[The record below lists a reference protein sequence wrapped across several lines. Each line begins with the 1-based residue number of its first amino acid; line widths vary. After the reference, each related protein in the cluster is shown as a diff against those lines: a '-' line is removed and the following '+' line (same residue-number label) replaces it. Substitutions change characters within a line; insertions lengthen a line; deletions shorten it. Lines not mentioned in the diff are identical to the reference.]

1 MSVLLAMVTRLERL
15 GDRFN
20 PIVVKEVRQALKSRQ
35 FVVTF
40 LLLLLAAWAGSIF
53 GVSYLGESID
63 YGSSAVTFY
72 AGFLFALCAATLVIV
87 PFSTFRSIVEERTE
101 TTLELL
107 QITALSPVQIVRGKT
122 LSAMVQVLVYYC
134 AIAPFIAFT
143 ALLPGFDVVHV
154 TFSLVMLFI
163 TALCFSMVALAIG
176 TQARNTTFQALSS
189 LFVIAMAFG
198 GMMAFFGFMT
208 AAGNGIRFDESDTW
222 WALAL
227 VVFLGLSTGYV
238 CEQGAVAQL
247 TFDSDNRSTGIRL
260 AAGAQWLLCW
270 IGLLTFL
277 IVRQRPPMTSDALTA
292 ILTLT
297 ATYITVAGLL
307 FVSAPDSLSR
317 RVSRGLP
324 RSRALRVLWAPFLP
338 GGARGLLYA
347 LMSLVLLAFFVT
359 VLLPQLTMTSILND
373 QQATQYAIALAAY
386 SLIYLGAGTL
396 LARLLRRVVQGIHS
410 YQVLAILV
418 LANLLLIVAAEV
430 IHFLSRDAHATT
442 LRCGQSG
449 YDAANDRRCRS
460 RLRRCRLL
468 PGGRRGCRDGGERE
482 RALVRGP
489 RHCERPGP
497 RPDRKPA
504 ATRWDC
510 RLTGVNH
517 GPDPRA
523 HPVRYV
529 VRRSRTRTHP
539 GTRMDSRSRATVVY
553 TT

>member
-1 MSVLLAMVTRLERL
+1 MSVLLALVTRLEHL

-20 PIVVKEVRQALKSRQ
+20 PIVVKEMRQALKSRQ
-35 FVVTF
+35 FVGTF
-40 LLLLLAAWAGSIF
+40 LLLLLVAWAGSIF

-72 AGFLFALCAATLVIV
+72 AGFLFVLCAASLVIV

-143 ALLPGFDVVHV
+143 ALLPGFDLVHV
-154 TFSLVMLFI
+154 TFSLIMLLI
-163 TALCFSMVALAIG
+163 AALCFSMVALAIG
-176 TQARNTTFQALSS
+176 ALARSTTLQSLAS

-198 GMMAFFGFMT
+198 GAWAFFGIMT
-208 AAGNGIRFDESDTW
+208 VAGEAIRFDESDTW

-277 IVRQRPPMTSDALTA
+277 IVRRQPPLTSDASTT

-297 ATYITVAGLL
+297 ATYITVAGLM
-307 FVSAPDSLSR
+307 FVSVPDSLSR
-317 RVSRGLP
+317 RVSRSLP

-347 LMSLVLLAFFVT
+347 LMSLVVLSFFVT
-359 VLLPQLTMTSILND
+359 VLLPQLTLTSILND
-373 QQATQYAIALAAY
+373 RQTTRYAIALAAY

-396 LARLLRRVVQGIHS
+396 LARLLRRAMPGIYS
-410 YQVLAILV
+410 FQVLAILV

-430 IHFLSRDAHATT
+430 IHFLSRAPVPTPQLFDVVNPVMT
-442 LRCGQSG
+442 LRTIADADRGSVDAVACLVVAASVAI
-449 YDAANDRRCRS
+449 AANVS
-460 RLRRCRLL
+460 ALW
-468 PGGRRGCRDGGERE
+468 RGVRD
-482 RALVRGP
+482 V
-489 RHCERPGP
+489 
-497 RPDRKPA
+497 
-504 ATRWDC
+504 
-510 RLTGVNH
+510 VN
-517 GPDPRA
+517 D
-523 HPVRYV
+523 PVRAQIE
-529 VRRSRTRTHP
+529 SQP
-539 GTRMDSRSRATVVY
+539 QPAGIVY
-553 TT
+553 RGA

>member
-1 MSVLLAMVTRLERL
+1 MSVLSALVTRLECL

-35 FVVTF
+35 FVGTF

-72 AGFLFALCAATLVIV
+72 AGFLFALCAASLVIV
-87 PFSTFRSIVEERTE
+87 PFSTFRSIIEERTE

-107 QITALSPVQIVRGKT
+107 QITALSPVQIVRGKI

-154 TFSLVMLFI
+154 TFSLVMLLI

-176 TQARNTTFQALSS
+176 AHARNTTFQSLSA

-198 GMMAFFGFMT
+198 GMMTFFSLMT
-208 AAGNGIRFDESDTW
+208 AAGEGIRFDEPDTW

-238 CEQGAVAQL
+238 CEQAAVAQL

-277 IVRQRPPMTSDALTA
+277 IVRQRPPMNPDASTT

-347 LMSLVLLAFFVT
+347 VMSLAVLGFFVT
-359 VLLPQLTMTSILND
+359 VLLPQLTLTSMLND
-373 QQATQYAIALAAY
+373 RQTTRYAIALAAY

-396 LARLLRRVVQGIHS
+396 LARLLRRVVQDINS

-430 IHFLSRDAHATT
+430 IHFLSRDPVPTPQLFDVVNPVMT
-442 LRCGQSG
+442 LRTIADADRGSVDAVACLVVTAGVAI
-449 YDAANDRRCRS
+449 AANVS
-460 RLRRCRLL
+460 ALW
-468 PGGRRGCRDGGERE
+468 RGVRDI
-482 RALVRGP
+482 
-489 RHCERPGP
+489 
-497 RPDRKPA
+497 
-504 ATRWDC
+504 
-510 RLTGVNH
+510 VN
-517 GPDPRA
+517 D
-523 HPVRYV
+523 PVRAQIESQSQPAELVY
-529 VRRSRTRTHP
+529 RR
-539 GTRMDSRSRATVVY
+539 A
-553 TT
+553 

>member
-1 MSVLLAMVTRLERL
+1 MSVSLAMVNGLERL

-35 FVVTF
+35 FVLTF

-63 YGSSAVTFY
+63 YGSSALMFY

-107 QITALSPVQIVRGKT
+107 QITGLSPVQIVRGKT
-122 LSAMVQVLVYYC
+122 MSAMVQVLVYYC

-143 ALLPGFDVVHV
+143 ALLPGFDVVQV

-163 TALCFSMVALAIG
+163 TALCFSLVALAIG
-176 TQARNTTFQALSS
+176 SQARNTTFQSLSA

-198 GMMAFFGFMT
+198 GMMTFFSFMT
-208 AAGNGIRFDESDTW
+208 TAGNVIRFDEPDTW

-260 AAGAQWLLCW
+260 AVGAQWLFCW

-277 IVRQRPPMTSDALTA
+277 IVRQRPRNFDALTP

-324 RSRALRVLWAPFLP
+324 RSRALRVLSAPFLP

-347 LMSLVLLAFFVT
+347 IMSLLLLAFFVT
-359 VLLPQLTMTSILND
+359 VLLPELTMTSILND
-373 QQATQYAIALAAY
+373 RQATQFAIALAAY
-386 SLIYLGAGTL
+386 SLIYLGAGAL
-396 LARLLRRVVQGIHS
+396 FARLLRRVVQRIYS
-410 YQVLAILV
+410 YQVVAILV
-418 LANLLLIVAAEV
+418 LVNLLLIVAAEV
-430 IHFLSRDAHATT
+430 IHFLSRVNTPQLFDVVNPVLTLQMVADADRGSVDAVSC
-442 LRCGQSG
+442 LVVAAVVAM
-449 YDAANDRRCRS
+449 AANVSALWC
-460 RLRRCRLL
+460 
-468 PGGRRGCRDGGERE
+468 GVRDI
-482 RALVRGP
+482 
-489 RHCERPGP
+489 
-497 RPDRKPA
+497 
-504 ATRWDC
+504 
-510 RLTGVNH
+510 VN
-517 GPDPRA
+517 D
-523 HPVRYV
+523 PVRAQIE
-529 VRRSRTRTHP
+529 SQPHP
-539 GTRMDSRSRATVVY
+539 AGIVD
-553 TT
+553 

>member
-1 MSVLLAMVTRLERL
+1 MSVSASLVGGLERL

-35 FVVTF
+35 FVFTF
-40 LLLLLAAWAGSIF
+40 LLLVLAAWAGSIF
-53 GVSYLGESID
+53 GVSYLGDSID
-63 YGSSAVTFY
+63 YGSSAQTFY
-72 AGFLFALCAATLVIV
+72 AGFLLALCAASLVIV

-101 TTLELL
+101 TTLELV
-107 QITALSPVQIVRGKT
+107 QITGLSPVQIVRGKT
-122 LSAMVQVLVYYC
+122 FSAIVQVLVYYC
-134 AIAPFIAFT
+134 AIAPFVAFT

-163 TALCFSMVALAIG
+163 TALCFSLVALAIG

-198 GMMAFFGFMT
+198 GMLIFFSFMT
-208 AAGNGIRFDESDTW
+208 AAARVIRFDEPDTW

-270 IGLLTFL
+270 VGLLTFL
-277 IVRQRPPMTSDALTA
+277 IMRQRPPMSTDGLTA

-307 FVSAPDSLSR
+307 FASAPDSLSR
-317 RVSRGLP
+317 RVRRGLP
-324 RSRALRVLWAPFLP
+324 SSHGLRMLWAPFLP

-347 LMSLVLLAFFVT
+347 LLSLALLAFFVT
-359 VLLPQLTMTSILND
+359 VLLPQLTMTTILHD

-396 LARLLRRVVQGIHS
+396 FARLLRRVVQVIHS

-430 IHFLSRDAHATT
+430 IHFVSRAPTQQLYDVVNPVMT
-442 LRCGQSG
+442 LRTIADADRGSVDAVSCLVVAAGLAI
-449 YDAANDRRCRS
+449 AANVSALWC
-460 RLRRCRLL
+460 
-468 PGGRRGCRDGGERE
+468 GVRDIMNDPVCAEIE
-482 RALVRGP
+482 SEP
-489 RHCERPGP
+489 H
-497 RPDRKPA
+497 PA
-504 ATRWDC
+504 GIVD
-510 RLTGVNH
+510 
-517 GPDPRA
+517 
-523 HPVRYV
+523 
-529 VRRSRTRTHP
+529 
-539 GTRMDSRSRATVVY
+539 
-553 TT
+553 

>member
-1 MSVLLAMVTRLERL
+1 MSVSSAMVTRLERL

-176 TQARNTTFQALSS
+176 TQARNTTFQSLSS

-198 GMMAFFGFMT
+198 GMMAFFSFMT

-338 GGARGLLYA
+338 GGAHGLLYA
-347 LMSLVLLAFFVT
+347 LMSLVAAGLFCDGPTPTA
-359 VLLPQLTMTSILND
+359 
-373 QQATQYAIALAAY
+373 YA
-386 SLIYLGAGTL
+386 
-396 LARLLRRVVQGIHS
+396 
-410 YQVLAILV
+410 
-418 LANLLLIVAAEV
+418 
-430 IHFLSRDAHATT
+430 
-442 LRCGQSG
+442 
-449 YDAANDRRCRS
+449 
-460 RLRRCRLL
+460 
-468 PGGRRGCRDGGERE
+468 
-482 RALVRGP
+482 
-489 RHCERPGP
+489 
-497 RPDRKPA
+497 
-504 ATRWDC
+504 
-510 RLTGVNH
+510 
-517 GPDPRA
+517 
-523 HPVRYV
+523 
-529 VRRSRTRTHP
+529 
-539 GTRMDSRSRATVVY
+539 
-553 TT
+553 

>member
-1 MSVLLAMVTRLERL
+1 MSVLSALVTRLERL

-35 FVVTF
+35 FVGTF

-72 AGFLFALCAATLVIV
+72 AGFLLALCAASLVIV

-122 LSAMVQVLVYYC
+122 YSAMVQVLVYYC

-154 TFSLVMLFI
+154 AFSLVMLLI

-176 TQARNTTFQALSS
+176 AYARNTMSQAFSS
-189 LFVIAMAFG
+189 LFVIALAFV
-198 GMMAFFGFMT
+198 GMMAFFSFMT
-208 AAGNGIRFDESDTW
+208 VAGEAIRFDESDTW

-227 VVFLGLSTGYV
+227 VVFLGLSTGYT
-238 CEQGAVAQL
+238 CEQGAIAQL
-247 TFDSDNRSTGIRL
+247 TFDSDNRSTRMRL

-277 IVRQRPPMTSDALTA
+277 IVRQRPSMSSDGLTA

-307 FVSAPDSLSR
+307 FVSVPDSLSR

-347 LMSLVLLAFFVT
+347 IMSLFVLGFFVT
-359 VLLPQLTMTSILND
+359 VLLPQLTLTSILND
-373 QQATQYAIALAAY
+373 RQATRYAIALAAY

-396 LARLLRRVVQGIHS
+396 LARQLRRVVPGIYS
-410 YQVLAILV
+410 FQVLAILV

-430 IHFLSRDAHATT
+430 IRFLSRAPVPTLQLVDVVNPLLT
-442 LRCGQSG
+442 LRSIADADRGSVDAIACLVVAAGVAI
-449 YDAANDRRCRS
+449 AANGIA
-460 RLRRCRLL
+460 LW
-468 PGGRRGCRDGGERE
+468 RGVRDI
-482 RALVRGP
+482 
-489 RHCERPGP
+489 
-497 RPDRKPA
+497 
-504 ATRWDC
+504 
-510 RLTGVNH
+510 VN
-517 GPDPRA
+517 D
-523 HPVRYV
+523 PVRAQIESQPQPAGIV
-529 VRRSRTRTHP
+529 
-539 GTRMDSRSRATVVY
+539 
-553 TT
+553 

>member
-1 MSVLLAMVTRLERL
+1 MSVLSALVTRLERL

-35 FVVTF
+35 FVGTF

-72 AGFLFALCAATLVIV
+72 AGFLFALCAASLVIV

-107 QITALSPVQIVRGKT
+107 QITGLSPVQIVRGKT
-122 LSAMVQVLVYYC
+122 MSAMVQVLVYYC

-143 ALLPGFDVVHV
+143 ALLPGFDIVQV
-154 TFSLVMLFI
+154 TFSLVMLLI

-176 TQARNTTFQALSS
+176 SQARNTTFQSLSA

-198 GMMAFFGFMT
+198 GMMTFFSFMT

-247 TFDSDNRSTGIRL
+247 TFDSDNRTTGIRL
-260 AAGAQWLLCW
+260 AVGAQWLFCW
-270 IGLLTFL
+270 IGLLAFL
-277 IVRQRPPMTSDALTA
+277 IVRQQPRNFDALTP

-347 LMSLVLLAFFVT
+347 IMSLFVLGFFVT
-359 VLLPQLTMTSILND
+359 VLLPQLTLTSILND
-373 QQATQYAIALAAY
+373 RQTTRYAIALAAY

-396 LARLLRRVVQGIHS
+396 LARLLRRVMQGIYS
-410 YQVLAILV
+410 FQVLAILV

-430 IHFLSRDAHATT
+430 IHFLSRVNTPQLFDVVNPVLT
-442 LRCGQSG
+442 LRMVADADRGSVDAVSCLVVAAVVAM
-449 YDAANDRRCRS
+449 AANVSALWC
-460 RLRRCRLL
+460 
-468 PGGRRGCRDGGERE
+468 GVRDIVNDPV
-482 RALVRGP
+482 RAQIESQP
-489 RHCERPGP
+489 
-497 RPDRKPA
+497 
-504 ATRWDC
+504 
-510 RLTGVNH
+510 
-517 GPDPRA
+517 
-523 HPVRYV
+523 HPVGIV
-529 VRRSRTRTHP
+529 
-539 GTRMDSRSRATVVY
+539 D
-553 TT
+553 

>member
-1 MSVLLAMVTRLERL
+1 MSVSSEMVSRLERL

-35 FVVTF
+35 FAATF

-122 LSAMVQVLVYYC
+122 SSAMVQVLVYYC

-143 ALLPGFDVVHV
+143 ALLPGFDIVHV
-154 TFSLVMLFI
+154 TFSLVMLLI
-163 TALCFSMVALAIG
+163 TALCFSLIALAIG
-176 TQARNTTFQALSS
+176 TQARNTTMQTLSS

-198 GMMAFFGFMT
+198 GMMIFFAFMT
-208 AAGNGIRFDESDTW
+208 AAGNRIEFDEPDTW

-238 CEQGAVAQL
+238 CEQAAIAQL

-260 AAGAQWLLCW
+260 ATGAQWLFCW
-270 IGLLTFL
+270 IGLLAFL
-277 IVRQRPPMTSDALTA
+277 IVRLRPMTSDALTA

-297 ATYITVAGLL
+297 TTQITAAGLL
-307 FVSAPDSLSR
+307 FVGSPDSLSR

-324 RSRALRVLWAPFLP
+324 GSRVLRVLRAPFLP
-338 GGARGLLYA
+338 GAARGLLYA

-359 VLLPQLTMTSILND
+359 VLLPQLTMSNILND
-373 QQATQYAIALAAY
+373 RQATRYAIALAAY

-396 LARLLRRVVQGIHS
+396 FGRLLRRVAQRIHS
-410 YQVLAILV
+410 YQVLAILALV
-418 LANLLLIVAAEV
+418 NLLLIVAAEV
-430 IHFLSRDAHATT
+430 IHFLSRVNSPQLFDVVNPVLT
-442 LRCGQSG
+442 LRAIADADRGSVDAVACLVVAAVVAI
-449 YDAANDRRCRS
+449 AANIGA
-460 RLRRCRLL
+460 LW
-468 PGGRRGCRDGGERE
+468 RGVRD
-482 RALVRGP
+482 V
-489 RHCERPGP
+489 
-497 RPDRKPA
+497 
-504 ATRWDC
+504 
-510 RLTGVNH
+510 VN
-517 GPDPRA
+517 D
-523 HPVRYV
+523 PVRAQIE
-529 VRRSRTRTHP
+529 SQPHP
-539 GTRMDSRSRATVVY
+539 PGIVD
-553 TT
+553 

>member
-1 MSVLLAMVTRLERL
+1 MSASSALVTGLERL

-35 FVVTF
+35 FVITF

-87 PFSTFRSIVEERTE
+87 PFSTFRSVVEERTE

-122 LSAMVQVLVYYC
+122 YSAIVQVLVYYC

-176 TQARNTTFQALSS
+176 AQARNTSLQALSS
-189 LFVIAMAFG
+189 IFVIALAFV
-198 GMMAFFGFMT
+198 GMMTFFGFMT
-208 AAGNGIRFDESDTW
+208 AAGRGIPFDESDTW

-227 VVFLGLSTGYV
+227 VVFLALSTGYV
-238 CEQGAVAQL
+238 CEQAAVAQL
-247 TFDSDNRSTGIRL
+247 TFDSDNRSTGLRL
-260 AAGAQWLLCW
+260 ATGAQWLLCW
-270 IGLLTFL
+270 IGLLAFL
-277 IVRQRPPMTSDALTA
+277 IVRQRPANFDALTP

-307 FVSAPDSLSR
+307 FASAPDSLSR

-324 RSRALRVLWAPFLP
+324 RSGALRVLWAPFLP

-347 LMSLVLLAFFVT
+347 LMSLLLLAFFVT
-359 VLLPQLTMTSILND
+359 VLLPELTMTSILNNR
-373 QQATQYAIALAAY
+373 QATQYAIALNAY

-396 LARLLRRVVQGIHS
+396 FARLLRRVVQVIYS
-410 YQVLAILV
+410 YQVLAILA

-430 IHFLSRDAHATT
+430 IHFLSRVPTPQLFDVVNPFTT
-442 LRCGQSG
+442 LRTIADADRGSVDAVSCLVVAAGVAI
-449 YDAANDRRCRS
+449 AANASALWC
-460 RLRRCRLL
+460 
-468 PGGRRGCRDGGERE
+468 GVRDI
-482 RALVRGP
+482 
-489 RHCERPGP
+489 
-497 RPDRKPA
+497 
-504 ATRWDC
+504 
-510 RLTGVNH
+510 VN
-517 GPDPRA
+517 D
-523 HPVRYV
+523 PVRAQIE
-529 VRRSRTRTHP
+529 RQRHP
-539 GTRMDSRSRATVVY
+539 AGIID
-553 TT
+553 

>member
-1 MSVLLAMVTRLERL
+1 MSVSLAMVNGLERL

-35 FVVTF
+35 FVLTF

-63 YGSSAVTFY
+63 YGSSALMFY
-72 AGFLFALCAATLVIV
+72 AGFLFALCAVTLVIV

-107 QITALSPVQIVRGKT
+107 QITGLSPVQIVRGKT
-122 LSAMVQVLVYYC
+122 MSAMVQVLVYYC

-143 ALLPGFDVVHV
+143 ALLPGFDVVQV

-163 TALCFSMVALAIG
+163 TALCFSLVALAIG
-176 TQARNTTFQALSS
+176 SQARNTTFQSLSA

-198 GMMAFFGFMT
+198 GMMTFFSFMT
-208 AAGNGIRFDESDTW
+208 TAGNVIRFDEPDTW

-227 VVFLGLSTGYV
+227 VVFIGLSTGHV

-260 AAGAQWLLCW
+260 AVGGQWLFCW

-277 IVRQRPPMTSDALTA
+277 VVRQRPPMTSDGLSA

-324 RSRALRVLWAPFLP
+324 RSRVLRVLWAPFLP
-338 GGARGLLYA
+338 GAARGLLYT
-347 LMSLVLLAFFVT
+347 LMSLLLLAFFVT
-359 VLLPQLTMTSILND
+359 VLLPQLTMTGILND
-373 QQATQYAIALAAY
+373 RQATQYAIALAAY

-396 LARLLRRVVQGIHS
+396 FARLLRRAVQRIHS
-410 YQVLAILV
+410 YQVVAILV
-418 LANLLLIVAAEV
+418 LVNLLLIVAAEV
-430 IHFLSRDAHATT
+430 IHFLSRVNTPQLFDVVNPVLT
-442 LRCGQSG
+442 LRMVADADRGSVDAVSCLVVAAVVAM
-449 YDAANDRRCRS
+449 AANVSALWC
-460 RLRRCRLL
+460 
-468 PGGRRGCRDGGERE
+468 GVRDI
-482 RALVRGP
+482 
-489 RHCERPGP
+489 
-497 RPDRKPA
+497 
-504 ATRWDC
+504 
-510 RLTGVNH
+510 VN
-517 GPDPRA
+517 D
-523 HPVRYV
+523 PVRAQIE
-529 VRRSRTRTHP
+529 SQPHP
-539 GTRMDSRSRATVVY
+539 AGIVD
-553 TT
+553 